1 MPPQLEATRLLARY
15 IAETRYEALPPEV
28 IWEAKRRT
36 ADVLSIGLSGSTTEL
51 GKSIQ
56 AFAEE
61 TSPKGGATIWGSGAA
76 ASAELAAFT
85 NSTMTYQLE
94 LDDCH
99 RTSHAHPGI
108 SVIPTALAICEER
121 KLDAKAFL
129 AAVVVGYEVVTRMGM
144 AVSPSIYV
152 HRVFLAP
159 GTLAPL
165 GGAAVAANLY
175 GLSAEET
182 EKVLGVAAFLSPL
195 ALFEAFAGGA
205 PIKNTAMGWGGLVG
219 IWAVKL
225 CSRGYFGPSTA
236 IEGRFGYAKAISDV
250 YDLEKIAGL
259 TDSRGILNTGI
270 KPYACCRQHHS
281 AIDAILE
288 LKGQHGLK
296 PQDVKRIVVRT
307 FAVAS
312 RGSHQRPDTIA
323 SATYSAPFILA
334 AALTTG
340 SCWREQF
347 TMDKINDR
355 DLLALAAKIEVVK
368 DDELDALYDEK
379 WPAIVEVQTNDGRL
393 LSARRDVP
401 KGEPEFPVSDDEL
414 KAKFTSIATD
424 AIDAAQAE
432 NLWQA
437 IFALDGLD
445 SISELTG
452 LLRVENC

>member
-1 MPPQLEATRLLARY
+1 MPPQPEATRLLARY
-15 IAETRYEALPPEV
+15 IAETRYDDLPAEV

-36 ADVLSIGLSGSTTEL
+36 ADVLSAGLSGSTTEL

-56 AFAEE
+56 AFARE
-61 TSPKGGATIWGSGAA
+61 TSPRGGATIWGSGAT
-76 ASAELAAFT
+76 ASAELAALA
-85 NSTMTYQLE
+85 NATMTYQLE

-108 SVIPTALAICEER
+108 SVIPAALAICQEK
-121 KLDAKAFL
+121 KLDAGAFL
-129 AAVVVGYEVVTRMGM
+129 AAVVVGYEVVTRVGM

-152 HRVFLAP
+152 DRVFLAP

-175 GLSAEET
+175 GLSTEET
-182 EKVLGVAAFLSPL
+182 EKVLGAAAFLSPL

-205 PIKNTAMGWGGLVG
+205 PVKNTAMGWGGLVG

-225 CSRGYFGPSTA
+225 CSRGYFGPPTA
-236 IEGRFGYAKAISDV
+236 IEGKFGYARAVSDV
-250 YDLEKIAGL
+250 YDLQKLVGL

-288 LKGQHGLK
+288 LKEQHGLK
-296 PQDVKRIVVRT
+296 PSDVKHIVVRT
-307 FAVAS
+307 FGVAS

-355 DLLALAAKIEVVK
+355 DLLALAAKVEVVK

-379 WPAIVEVQTNDGRL
+379 WPAIVEVQTNDGRV

-401 KGEPEFPVSDDEL
+401 KGEPEFPVSDEEL
-414 KAKFTSIATD
+414 KAKFMLLATD
-424 AIDAAQAE
+424 AVAVTQAE
-432 NLWQA
+432 ALWQT
-437 IFALDGLD
+437 IFALDRRD
-445 SISELTG
+445 SVSELTG
-452 LLRVENC
+452 LLLVEKK

>member
-1 MPPQLEATRLLARY
+1 MPQQLEATRLLAGY
-15 IAETRYEALPPEV
+15 IAETRYKDLPAEV

-36 ADVLSIGLSGSTTEL
+36 ADVLSIGLSGATTEL

-56 AFAEE
+56 AFAKE
-61 TSPKGGATIWGSGAA
+61 TSPAGGATVWGRGFT
-76 ASAELAAFT
+76 ASAELAALA
-85 NSTMTYQLE
+85 NATMTYQLE

-108 SVIPTALAICEER
+108 SVIPAALAICEEK
-121 KLDAKAFL
+121 KLDAKAYL
-129 AAVVVGYEVVTRMGM
+129 AAVVVGYEVVTRVGM

-152 HRVFLAP
+152 DRVFLAP

-165 GGAAVAANLY
+165 GAAAVAANLY
-175 GLSAEET
+175 ELSPEET
-182 EKVLGVAAFLSPL
+182 ERVLGVAAFLSPL
-195 ALFEAFAGGA
+195 ALFEAFGGGA
-205 PIKNTAMGWGGLVG
+205 PIKNTAMGGGLVG

-225 CSRGYFGPSTA
+225 CSHGYFGPLRA
-236 IEGRFGYAKAISDV
+236 IEGKFGYARAVSDV
-250 YDLEKIAGL
+250 YDLKKIAGFAE
-259 TDSRGILNTGI
+259 SNGILNTGI

-288 LKGQHGLK
+288 LKERHSLK
-296 PQDVKRIVVRT
+296 PRDVKHIVVRT

-347 TMDKINDR
+347 TMEKIKDPR
-355 DLLALAAKIEVVK
+355 LLDLAAKIEVVK

-379 WPAIVEVQTNDGRL
+379 WPAIVEVQTNDGRIF
-393 LSARRDVP
+393 SARRDVP

-414 KAKFTSIATD
+414 KAKFISLATD
-424 AIDAAQAE
+424 TIDAAQAE
-432 NLWQA
+432 TLWQT
-437 IFALDGLD
+437 IFALDKLD
-445 SISELTG
+445 SVSELTG
-452 LLRVENC
+452 LLRVEKS